1 MILKLLFIL
10 TLHLLAKCTSASH
23 KNSTAS
29 ELEAILA
36 NITPRVIY
44 FNGLQTGWESDSQGA
59 NIVSSDGTLGNPGL
73 LSAKVQPWG
82 KLAFRSTEPFDAQHV
97 LDTLIKFYNNSLRN
111 AEIYLKNNEKLTY
124 SPAIVLSTPSHDDK
138 NHNVS
143 RILGP
148 DDNGWLQTQISLSA
162 LTGHPNSTW
171 DEIIFQDISGF
182 GFSLQI
188 ESMVLVPVRRRE
200 NPDTPNEGDD
210 DDDTVI
216 AQCVG
221 EYCSPLI
228 EAAAPETKLVPLL
241 GEDLGVAISS
251 VSSPTTSI
259 IEQPEGGAILIAD
272 FIEGT
277 TEQEIAAFC
286 KELQGG
292 GALDGS
298 GVSRFNG
305 ACIINNNNGYN
316 VVDLSQQQQQ
326 QLASWRL
333 VPVKVDSEDDL
344 LAIRTALVDKMNFI
358 EYDGDVTVNPISSHN
373 NNNNDDDGE
382 VIRMLLEESELSNVA
397 GAPSPPSSSS
407 SSSSTFSSYVLSPS
421 AEVQSGDVIIPDAKA
436 IFPLPWG
443 LDRIDQTSLP
453 LDNKFDPEGL
463 TGAGI
468 HIYNVDTGIR
478 ADHIDFEGRIGRGVN
493 CADGGGVCREDIS
506 TNDGQGHGTH
516 TAGIAA
522 GKYHGVAKN
531 AVIHSVKTMGNDGS
545 GSYSNIIAGLNWI
558 LQDVKKNG
566 WRGVV
571 NMSLGGR
578 SSASMNAAVK
588 QLTDAGVIVVASAG
602 NSYRADACSQS
613 PASAP
618 ESITVAST
626 DKRDQLSSFS
636 NIGSCVDILAPGSD
650 IVSAGIASDVAES
663 TLSGTSMATPYVT
676 GTVALIL
683 EKYPTATPAQVTTY
697 LMNGAARVVAGN
709 SVPPLL
715 VQAKNSRF

>member
-1 MILKLLFIL
+1 
-10 TLHLLAKCTSASH
+10 
-23 KNSTAS
+23 
-29 ELEAILA
+29 
-36 NITPRVIY
+36 
-44 FNGLQTGWESDSQGA
+44 
-59 NIVSSDGTLGNPGL
+59 
-73 LSAKVQPWG
+73 
-82 KLAFRSTEPFDAQHV
+82 
-97 LDTLIKFYNNSLRN
+97 
-111 AEIYLKNNEKLTY
+111 
-124 SPAIVLSTPSHDDK
+124 
-138 NHNVS
+138 
-143 RILGP
+143 
-148 DDNGWLQTQISLSA
+148 
-162 LTGHPNSTW
+162 
-171 DEIIFQDISGF
+171 
-182 GFSLQI
+182 
-188 ESMVLVPVRRRE
+188 MVLVPVRRRE
-200 NPDTPNEGDD
+200 KPDTPNEEDD

-228 EAAAPETKLVPLL
+228 EAAPPETKLVPLL
-241 GEDLGVAISS
+241 GEDLEVAISS
-251 VSSPTTSI
+251 VSSPITSI
-259 IEQPEGGAILIAD
+259 IEQPETGAILIAD
-272 FIEGT
+272 FVEGT

-292 GALDGS
+292 GAPDGG

-305 ACIINNNNGYN
+305 ACIVNYN
-316 VVDLSQQQQQ
+316 DYSVVGLSQQQQQ

-344 LAIRTALVDKMNFI
+344 LAIRTALVGKMNFI
-358 EYDGDVTVNPISSHN
+358 EYDGDATINPISSYN
-373 NNNNDDDGE
+373 TNDDYDGE

-397 GAPSPPSSSS
+397 GAPSPSSSS
-407 SSSSTFSSYVLSPS
+407 SSSSSSSYVFSPS
-421 AEVQSGDVIIPDAKA
+421 AGIQSDDVIIPDAKA

-522 GKYHGVAKN
+522 GRYHGVAKN
-531 AVIHSVKTMGNDGS
+531 AFIHSVKTMGNDGS

-566 WRGVV
+566 WRGVA

-650 IVSAGIASDVAES
+650 IVSAGIASNVAES

-683 EKYPTATPAQVTTY
+683 EKYPTATPAQVRTY
-697 LMNGAARVVAGN
+697 MMNGAARVVVGN

>member
-1 MILKLLFIL
+1 MTLKLVFIV
-10 TLHLLAKCTSASH
+10 TLKFLAICTSAAH

-59 NIVSSDGTLGNPGL
+59 RVIFSDETLGIPNL

-82 KLAFRSTEPFDAQHV
+82 NLAFRSTEPFDAQHV
-97 LDTLIKFYNNSLRN
+97 LDTLVKFYDNSLRN
-111 AEIYLKNNEKLTY
+111 AEIFLKNTEQLTY
-124 SPAIVLSTPSHDDK
+124 SPSIILSTLPQDD
-138 NHNVS
+138 NHNIS
-143 RILGP
+143 RTLGP
-148 DDNGWLQTQISLSA
+148 NDNGWLQAQISLSA

-171 DEIIFQDISGF
+171 DVIIFQDISGF
-182 GFSLQI
+182 GFSIQI
-188 ESMVLVPVRRRE
+188 ESMVLAPVRRRKK
-200 NPDTPNEGDD
+200 PNIPKDD

-228 EAAAPETKLVPLL
+228 EAAPPETKLVPLL
-241 GEDLGVAISS
+241 GEDLEVAISS
-251 VSSPTTSI
+251 VSSPTSSI
-259 IEQPEGGAILIAD
+259 TQQQPEGGTILIAD
-272 FIEGT
+272 FVEGT

-292 GALDGS
+292 GAPIGRCA
-298 GVSRFNG
+298 SRFNG
-305 ACIINNNNGYN
+305 SCIVNNS
-316 VVDLSQQQQQ
+316 VDDLSQQQ

-358 EYDGDVTVNPISSHN
+358 ECDGEAIVHPVITYNDN
-373 NNNNDDDGE
+373 NYNDGE
-382 VIRMLLEESELSNVA
+382 VIRILLEESELSSAA
-397 GAPSPPSSSS
+397 GAPSPSSSSFSSFSSSS
-407 SSSSTFSSYVLSPS
+407 SSIYTLSPS
-421 AEVQSGDVIIPDAKA
+421 AEFQTDNVIIPYAKA

-478 ADHIDFEGRIGRGVN
+478 ADHIDFEGRIGQGVN
-493 CADGGGVCREDIS
+493 CADGGGLCREEIS

-516 TAGIAA
+516 TAGIA
-522 GKYHGVAKN
+522 GERYHGVAKN
-531 AVIHSVKTMGNDGS
+531 AVIHPVKTMGNDGS

-618 ESITVAST
+618 ESITVASI

-650 IVSAGIASDVAES
+650 IVSAGIGSDVAES

-683 EKYPTATPAQVTTY
+683 EKYPTATPAQVRTY
-697 LMNGAARVVAGN
+697 LMNGAARVVVGN

-715 VQAKNSRF
+715 VQVKDSRF